1 MNNMSYS
8 ILMTVYDKESPRH
21 LEQAILSMLDQTV
34 PSDDFV
40 LVCDGLLNQ
49 QLNQVI
55 DKYYERL
62 NVVRS
67 EIKLGLSNALNLG
80 LKECKHELVA
90 RMDSDDISLPDRC
103 ERELREFENH
113 PELTI
118 VSGTIQEFVGE
129 PTGEGLKKKR
139 VLPQNQEDIIRFSQK
154 RNPFNHPAVMFK
166 KSAVLAIGGYHDD
179 YHRFEDY
186 ELWIRM
192 FQNGAVGYNIPDV
205 VLYMRVSYDFY
216 LRRGGS
222 VFAKDILR
230 FHRYL
235 SHIGWSKRSNL
246 LTCAVPHAL
255 VCLIPNFA
263 RKRVYKLLRKK

>member
-1 MNNMSYS
+1 MKYS
-8 ILMTVYDKESPRH
+8 VLMTVYDRESPKH
-21 LEQAILSMLDQTV
+21 LEAAILSMLNQTV
-34 PSDDFV
+34 PPDDFV
-40 LVCDGLLNQ
+40 LVCDGLLNK

-55 DKYYERL
+55 KKYADRL
-62 NVVRS
+62 NVIRS

-80 LKECKHELVA
+80 LRKCKNELVA

-103 ERELREFENH
+103 ERELKKFEEI

-118 VSGTIQEFVGE
+118 VSGTIQEFFGE
-129 PTGEGLKKKR
+129 PSGEGLQKKR
-139 VLPQNQEDIIRFSQK
+139 VLPEKHEDIVRFSQK

-166 KSAVLAIGGYHDD
+166 KSEVLSIGGYHDD

-192 FQNGAVGYNIPDV
+192 MQNGAIGYNIQEII
-205 VLYMRVSYDFY
+205 LYMRISYDFY

-222 VFAKDILR
+222 MFARDTLR

-235 SHIGWSKRSNL
+235 THIGWSKRRTFF
-246 LTCAVPHAL
+246 TCAIPHAV
-255 VCLIPNFA
+255 VCVMPNFV